1 MKTGRVRKKAES
13 SPPKETTP
21 DTPAPVEEAAPSGPP
36 PQPRKPVRPA
46 RTPRPAGT
54 VAVARKPISIGCIFA
69 AVVAVIAILAIVM
82 LLSSL
87 GGDQEWIEATQASGT
102 WTTSTAV
109 IGPQVAV
116 QEKWET
122 DCISDPNG
130 SVRTGTCL
138 MKDSD
143 TSRQEVRDDYEEFAY
158 DIYFEETWKK
168 TYQAQGT
175 QFLEATLG
183 SDDWWEGNTHYTRV
197 EELDPESCTYTEY
210 TVWVDDPSDTS
221 QEVEVYLSECE
232 VWDHVTATERIYDQ
246 KLWCQCDVTSYVQLG
261 QQSDQGTGTAVSW
274 PEPSLPAGART
285 EESFSGQVTFR
296 GDDHTYTVSTDDP
309 NQYRDF
315 LTSQY
320 YIGVKND
327 RPVTVSKSPPTK

>member
-158 DIYFEETWKK
+158 DIYFEET
-168 TYQAQGT
+168 QGT